1 MNVNPVKIGTI
12 AGASLLALVVGFSS
26 FFTTDGGYNYVVQ
39 NTMSGTYNVITEP
52 GTHLKMPFFTRI
64 TKYKQAATLNFS
76 GTAETASD
84 TGSFTANEPAINVT
98 FADTYTG
105 DIPANFRFRLPRGEQ
120 EMLKIHEEFRSF
132 DNLVD
137 SLLTKNARDVTV
149 ITSTQYT
156 GEEFFQGGV
165 NQFKAQLSD
174 QLQNGIYKTRRTQVV
189 IEDTSIAPVSS
200 ENSEATQ
207 LEEVKRKVWK
217 NVIQR
222 DTAGQPLRLED
233 PLAEYGIVATQVTLG
248 KPEPSSR
255 LNTLLENKRTLV
267 ADRIAAVEQL
277 ATAEAQAQAVQ
288 QKEEIEKRRQIQVAQ
303 REKELAVIDQQRQ
316 VAVAREEA
324 KKQEVERER
333 DKRLAEIEKQ
343 KELAVAEADRD
354 IQAAAAQAAK
364 FEAEAI
370 RQKGL
375 AEAEVE
381 QAKLAAKQAAKDIY
395 MAELQRDIA
404 RVMYPALKDVV
415 IEMPD
420 FVNIGGGAEGAPALN
435 SVEAFIE
442 LGIMDQ
448 LEKRSQQ

>member
-1 MNVNPVKIGTI
+1 MNFNPIKLGASVI
-12 AGASLLALVVGFSS
+12 AGLFVIIIAFSS
-26 FFTTDGGYNYVVQ
+26 FFMTNGGYSYVVQ
-39 NTMSGTYNVITEP
+39 NTLSGTYNVITEP
-52 GTHLKMPFFTRI
+52 GTHAKMPFFTRI
-64 TKYKQAATLNFS
+64 TEYKQAATLNFS
-76 GTAETASD
+76 GTADVNSD
-84 TGSFTANEPAINVT
+84 TGTFTSNEPSINVT

-105 DIPANFRFRLPRGEQ
+105 DIPANFRFRLPRGEK

-132 DNLVD
+132 DNLVN

-165 NQFKAQLSD
+165 NQFKAQLAD

-189 IEDTSIAPVSS
+189 IDDTSIAPVSS

-207 LEEVKRKVWK
+207 LEEVQRKVWK

-222 DTAGQPLRLED
+222 GTDGQPLRLED

-324 KKQEVERER
+324 KKQEVERQR

-404 RVMYPALKDVV
+404 RVMYPALKDVT
-415 IEMPD
+415 IDMPD
-420 FVNIGGGAEGAPALN
+420 FVNIGSGTDGAPALN
-435 SVEAFIE
+435 SVEAFID
-442 LGIMDQ
+442 LGIMEQ
-448 LEKRSQQ
+448 IEKRTK